1 MACRG
6 KSTIKNIVSMSKERQ
21 CKCTCPAHSLQHPD
35 PRSHIPEMATP
46 GNSLF
51 PGTSC
56 NKLPSPA
63 SFNMS
68 CLGASLSCSATG
80 SFRIDSNSCFHPA
93 GLPQSDKSQPDRLN
107 QNLRPCFRLASADAK
122 CHASVKS
129 MQIRKSGAT
138 EPGAASTCMRRPRSR
153 PKRSRRAAGQNY
165 RVRRSGCRYFGEPC
179 GHAKIHTLCS
189 SSSDI
194 LVGNREKHCTAL

>member
-1 MACRG
+1 MCLHITIANLVYMACRG

-56 NKLPSPA
+56 NKLPSSA

-93 GLPQSDKSQPDRLN
+93 GLPQSDNHSLIESIKTSGR
-107 QNLRPCFRLASADAK
+107 ASALRLQMQNAMQVSNRCRFAK
-122 CHASVKS
+122 VALRSLAPH
-129 MQIRKSGAT
+129 
-138 EPGAASTCMRRPRSR
+138 RP
-153 PKRSRRAAGQNY
+153 A
-165 RVRRSGCRYFGEPC
+165 
-179 GHAKIHTLCS
+179 
-189 SSSDI
+189 
-194 LVGNREKHCTAL
+194 